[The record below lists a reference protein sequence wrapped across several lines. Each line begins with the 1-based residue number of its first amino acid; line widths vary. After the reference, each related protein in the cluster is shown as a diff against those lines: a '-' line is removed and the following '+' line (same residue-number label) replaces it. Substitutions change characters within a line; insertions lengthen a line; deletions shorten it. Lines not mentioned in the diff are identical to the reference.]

1 MVTRQLSSLPVGTP
15 LPEQTLQELKNL
27 GIDNPNKYMSIS
39 VMAPSNTIVGALQ
52 QTAVSQAEARDIS
65 APLFSVGQGIKRQQE
80 AINAASSDYFKDEA
94 MKRIADIKSITRLK
108 EVDKPLNR
116 NQKANLSVKLSD
128 GLKKDTKTMDTLF
141 EFWQNIQDMSDPNTA
156 KQTVRVDGDKVF
168 KVDSEHS
175 FQNVRDIGLLYSFIK
190 MLDPDSVV
198 REGEIKIS
206 DSAKGALQSLGI
218 GINKIFTGETLD
230 KRQRAGILSV
240 ANTSL
245 LNGTKF
251 LEDSIDLVD
260 AQIEEFGLNR
270 RAVVGKK
277 AEKMLS
283 EIKKVRDAQ
292 GGSLLSED
300 QQISINR
307 RAGES
312 QPTQSFKT
320 SGGITVE
327 VLPD

>member
-1 MVTRQLSSLPVGTP
+1 
-15 LPEQTLQELKNL
+15 
-27 GIDNPNKYMSIS
+27 
-39 VMAPSNTIVGALQ
+39 
-52 QTAVSQAEARDIS
+52 
-65 APLFSVGQGIKRQQE
+65 
-80 AINAASSDYFKDEA
+80 
-94 MKRIADIKSITRLK
+94 
-108 EVDKPLNR
+108 
-116 NQKANLSVKLSD
+116 
-128 GLKKDTKTMDTLF
+128 
-141 EFWQNIQDMSDPNTA
+141 
-156 KQTVRVDGDKVF
+156 
-168 KVDSEHS
+168 
-175 FQNVRDIGLLYSFIK
+175 